1 MNENSTTKQ
10 PNRLERR
17 KNEIC
22 RITESIITGAA
33 VVEICTER
41 SESFSHL
48 RSGVSQFRKLI
59 EIHSDLLERLAIK
72 LEQEAFLYGETKP
85 IADGSL

>member
-17 KNEIC
+17 KSEIY
-22 RITESIITGAA
+22 RIAESMITGAA
-33 VVEICTER
+33 VGGACAER

-48 RSGVSQFRKLI
+48 RSGVAQFRRLI
-59 EIHSDLLERLAIK
+59 EMHSDLLERLAIK